1 MYFILFSI
9 IIFGID
15 QLTKVLLYGK
25 NMRLIGDFLWLK
37 TVFNEGAAWGSLS
50 GAKWFFIIISAIAA
64 VVFVYL
70 LISKKYF
77 KSKFFKLSIGFLL
90 GGLLGNLFDRI
101 IYSGVRDFIYLK
113 FINFP
118 VFNIADIA
126 ITVGTIMLIV
136 YILFIY
142 SKTDGKKVTIKG
154 ENNGEKDNI

>member
-1 MYFILFSI
+1 M
-9 IIFGID
+9 
-15 QLTKVLLYGK
+15 
-25 NMRLIGDFLWLK
+25 
-37 TVFNEGAAWGSLS
+37 
-50 GAKWFFIIISAIAA
+50 
-64 VVFVYL
+64 